1 MAYAQTWLGHISI
14 NDRGWLVRQWA
25 WRTRTGSAP
34 PRLPTSRAKP
44 RFLWAT
50 SIITSRPRTRLARRS
65 SSGGWRSYPRSG
77 SDGAKLALPRIGF
90 APASKASSRTR
101 IAWRSAAALSG
112 RFAPSS
118 TGRAARSPPERP
130 RSSLNT
136 WPGSRASFGRSER
149 GKTPTAL
156 PCTCFPPCKA
166 FRSWLMPFMTPVL
179 WRRRPSGSRVGFKA
193 CETPGGLNPQ
203 AHTTKPEASPAKCA
217 SRLVSQL
224 TRIQQAL
231 SRQKGAFMKI
241 ILIGANGKIGE
252 LVQKALAG
260 AGYEIVKVG
269 RKSGDFRV
277 EIENRESVRK
287 LYQAVGSFDAV
298 AIAAGEVAFAPL
310 SELTAEKWQFSLGG
324 KLMGQINLVQEAI
337 PFIKEKGSFT
347 LVSGILNDDPIFAGV
362 AASTVSGA
370 LEAFVRAAAIELP
383 KGLRINVVSPT
394 MLKESES
401 QFAKF
406 FIGMIPVE
414 GWKVGQAY
422 KRAILGAQTGRV
434 YKVD

>member
-1 MAYAQTWLGHISI
+1 
-14 NDRGWLVRQWA
+14 
-25 WRTRTGSAP
+25 
-34 PRLPTSRAKP
+34 
-44 RFLWAT
+44 
-50 SIITSRPRTRLARRS
+50 
-65 SSGGWRSYPRSG
+65 
-77 SDGAKLALPRIGF
+77 
-90 APASKASSRTR
+90 
-101 IAWRSAAALSG
+101 
-112 RFAPSS
+112 
-118 TGRAARSPPERP
+118 
-130 RSSLNT
+130 
-136 WPGSRASFGRSER
+136 
-149 GKTPTAL
+149 
-156 PCTCFPPCKA
+156 
-166 FRSWLMPFMTPVL
+166 
-179 WRRRPSGSRVGFKA
+179 
-193 CETPGGLNPQ
+193 
-203 AHTTKPEASPAKCA
+203 
-217 SRLVSQL
+217 
-224 TRIQQAL
+224 
-231 SRQKGAFMKI
+231 MKI

-260 AGYEIVKVG
+260 AGHEIVKVG
-269 RKSGDFRV
+269 HKSGDFQV

-298 AIAAGEVAFAPL
+298 AIAAGQVAFAPL
-310 SELTAEKWQFSLGG
+310 SELTAEKWQFSLGS

-401 QFAKF
+401 QFAQF
-406 FIGMIPVE
+406 FTGMIPVE

-434 YKVD
+434 YKVIERFVNGHINLRRYLIMKLTSNTILITGGASGIGYELTKQLTALGNTILITGRDQAKMDRAKAAFPKIHTFRSDVSDPKAIATLYEEVTKQFPELNILINNAGIMRKINVHDKAGSLEDITREIEINLSGPIRMVKQFLPHLKTKSEAAIMNVSSGLAFVPLPISPVYCATKAGLHSFTESLRVQLKNTKVKVFDLAPPAIQTELLGDFNV